1 MQFPHGGPIL
11 AAMDQTRGQ
20 RERGRRVAEDRRGGD
35 AVGSPPHGAL
45 NAPHGA
51 AAATADAAPTPAG
64 EPPPTAARPGSAGVV
79 PTASAGFVPA
89 ASAGIAPGDFTGS
102 PPAARQGALS
112 RREALRRAGQFT
124 ALWLGG
130 TAAAPLLAETAGAAN
145 AANVA
150 AAGGDLVCGG
160 PGAGAAGAEV
170 PAAHASGA
178 RFWFTPISRRTLRIT
193 VAFAGGGKSDGAP
206 PAIVQDGSLLPPY
219 RQLPAGGRGETRGR
233 IARAGWRIAI
243 EPGVHRD
250 GADGKDRAETSVVV
264 QSPDPQAPPLRLEF
278 DPAGGGFRFPL
289 GPGPVFGLG
298 EGGHQFGA
306 AGAEHEAA
314 RAAGRRAAAAN
325 SGGAHNWAA
334 EPLDRRGAVYEMRHG
349 EFGPELAHEGAR
361 VEIPWLIGG
370 DFALL
375 LHQPQGVFDL
385 TSDLAGGDLTG
396 DQCRFQP
403 RPPHWPFEHRE
414 HEPAAASSAG
424 HAATGAQRREAPES
438 QPPNSPRYAFR
449 HDFLDAPP
457 PPLPGAETL
466 DFFVVLGG
474 TPAER
479 LGEYCRLTGLPQMP
493 PLWAFGYQ
501 QSHRTIW
508 SREVVMG
515 VARDFRKKR
524 LPCDVLIYLGTGFC
538 PSGWNTGNG
547 SFDFNP
553 RAFPD
558 PRAMIAELHREHFKV
573 VLHVVPF
580 ADKLVGQAS
589 DPCPLDRFSDGQ
601 AGCYWDEHRRDFAL
615 GVDGWW
621 ADEGDRMHAA
631 SRLNRIRMYWQGEQL
646 SRPNHRPYALH
657 RNGYTG
663 MQRYAPLLWSGDTL
677 SQWETLRT
685 QIAVGL
691 NTGLSGI
698 PYWGSDTGGFVPTPQ
713 FTAELFL
720 RWFQFS
726 AFCPVFRGHG
736 RAWMLR
742 LPWGWDMGTT
752 GPREMGRDDAAL
764 PPPSA
769 LHNTQV
775 EPICRKYLDLRY
787 RLLPYLYSAIHQTHR
802 TGLPILRALW
812 LHYGHDPRAAACAD
826 QYLWGRDILVAPVIQ
841 PGARQRRV
849 YLPRGVWHDFWTGGI
864 LTGGREITRA
874 VDLATLPL
882 YVRAGAVIPS
892 GPVKQYVGDPVPGP
906 VELTVYPGADGA
918 FFLYDDDG
926 ETFNYRQGDWMGVR
940 LRWSDRERRLHLSL
954 APGSRVRPGPGEPA
968 GERRFRARLAPALGA
983 APGPAQDVAFRGAP
997 VSVLL

>member
-1 MQFPHGGPIL
+1 MAEIGLIQLAELTLHVRAAANETEDGDSSGAPPTMAKAGGG
-11 AAMDQTRGQ
+11 AG
-20 RERGRRVAEDRRGGD
+20 
-35 AVGSPPHGAL
+35 PPS
-45 NAPHGA
+45 A
-51 AAATADAAPTPAG
+51 AAAHAGGKLAPGRAAPRPSGAAG
-64 EPPPTAARPGSAGVV
+64 
-79 PTASAGFVPA
+79 
-89 ASAGIAPGDFTGS
+89 
-102 PPAARQGALS
+102 LS
-112 RREALRRAGQFT
+112 RREALRRAGQWT

-130 TAAAPLLAETAGAAN
+130 AAAVPLLAETALASP
-145 AANVA
+145 VA
-150 AAGGDLVCGG
+150 S
-160 PGAGAAGAEV
+160 
-170 PAAHASGA
+170 ASGA
-178 RFWFTPISRRTLRIT
+178 RFWFTPVSHRTLRIT
-193 VAFAGGGKSDGAP
+193 VAFNADGDDGDGSP

-219 RQLPAGGRGETRGR
+219 RQLAASGAGAVPGSIEH
-233 IARAGWRIAI
+233 AGWRIAVA
-243 EPGVHRD
+243 PGMGGV
-250 GADGKDRAETSVVV
+250 GAPASNRAEASVTVR
-264 QSPDPQAPPLRLEF
+264 SPDPTAAPLRLEF
-278 DPAGGGFRFPL
+278 DPASGGFRFPL

-298 EGGHQFGA
+298 EGGHQFESA
-306 AGAEHEAA
+306 VASMERESA
-314 RAAGRRAAAAN
+314 RTAGRRTSTAATN
-325 SGGAHNWAA
+325 GSGARSWSA
-334 EPLDRRGAVYEMRHG
+334 ELLDRRGAVYAMRHG

-370 DFALL
+370 EFALL
-375 LHQPQGVFDL
+375 LHQPQGIFDL
-385 TSDLAGGDLTG
+385 TGSE
-396 DQCRFQP
+396 CRFQP

-414 HEPAAASSAG
+414 HAPAAAHTAVP
-424 HAATGAQRREAPES
+424 AAMGARRREAPES

-449 HDFLDAPP
+449 HAFLDAAAR
-457 PPLPGAETL
+457 PLPGAGSL
-466 DFFVVLGG
+466 DFFLILGG

-508 SREVVMG
+508 SRETVLG
-515 VARDFRKKR
+515 VARDFREKR

-558 PRAMIAELHREHFKV
+558 PLAMIADLHREHFKI

-580 ADKLVGQAS
+580 ADQLVGQAS
-589 DPCPLDRFSDGQ
+589 DPCPVNRFSDEQ
-601 AGCYWDEHRRDFAL
+601 AGCYWDEHRRDFAW

-621 ADEGDRMHAA
+621 ADEGDRLDAA

-663 MQRYAPLLWSGDTL
+663 MQRYAPMLWSGDTL

-698 PYWGSDTGGFVPTPQ
+698 PYWGTDTGGFVPTPE

-752 GPREMGRDDAAL
+752 GPREMGRDGGAAL

-769 LHNTQV
+769 LHNTAV
-775 EPICRKYLDLRY
+775 ESICRKYLALRY

-802 TGLPILRALW
+802 SGLPIMRALW
-812 LHYGHDPRAAACAD
+812 LHYGDDPRATACAD
-826 QYLWGRDILVAPVIQ
+826 QYLWGRDILVAPVVQ
-841 PGARQRRV
+841 PGATQRRV
-849 YLPRGVWHDFWTGGI
+849 YLPRGFWHDFWTGETV
-864 LTGGREITRA
+864 TGGREIIRA

-906 VELTVYPGADGA
+906 IELTVYPGADGA

-926 ETFNYRQGDWMGVR
+926 ETFNYRRGDWMGVR
-940 LRWSDRERRLHLSL
+940 LRWTERERRLYLSL

-968 GERRFRARLAPALGA
+968 DERRFRARLAPRGA
-983 APGPAQDVAFRGAP
+983 AQGPAREVIFRGAT
-997 VSVLL
+997 VRIQL

>member
-20 RERGRRVAEDRRGGD
+20 RARGRRVAADRRGGD
-35 AVGSPPHGAL
+35 AVGSPPHRVAD
-45 NAPHGA
+45 APAGA
-51 AAATADAAPTPAG
+51 AAATAQA
-64 EPPPTAARPGSAGVV
+64 
-79 PTASAGFVPA
+79 
-89 ASAGIAPGDFTGS
+89 GS

-112 RREALRRAGQFT
+112 RREALRRAGQWT

-130 TAAAPLLAETAGAAN
+130 TAAAPLLAETAPAAN
-145 AANVA
+145 AVNLAP
-150 AAGGDLVCGG
+150 AGGELACGE
-160 PGAGAAGAEV
+160 PGAGGAGADA
-170 PAAHASGA
+170 PAARAAGA

-193 VAFAGGGKSDGAP
+193 VAFSGADGGAA

-219 RQLPAGGRGETRGR
+219 RHLPAGGAGARRGS
-233 IARAGWRIAI
+233 IARAGWRIAVAPAMGGG
-243 EPGVHRD
+243 E
-250 GADGKDRAETSVVV
+250 ADGKDRAETSVTVH
-264 QSPDPQAPPLRLEF
+264 SPDPTVAPLRLVF
-278 DPAGGGFRFPL
+278 DPASGGFRFPL

-306 AGAEHEAA
+306 AGAERESA

-325 SGGAHNWAA
+325 GGGTHKWAA

-385 TSDLAGGDLTG
+385 TG

-403 RPPHWPFEHRE
+403 RPPHWPFQHRE
-414 HEPAAASSAG
+414 HEPAAAVAG
-424 HAATGAQRREAPES
+424 HAATQRREAPES

-449 HDFLDAPP
+449 HDVLDAAP
-457 PPLPGAETL
+457 PPLPGAETVDGRGPQRGYAARPAYAPGWAGDPVRPGPAGAPPL
-466 DFFVVLGG
+466 DFFLILGG

-508 SREVVMG
+508 SREVVLG
-515 VARDFRKKR
+515 VARDFREKR

-558 PRAMIAELHREHFKV
+558 PRAMIAELHREHFKI

-589 DPCPLDRFSDGQ
+589 DPCPLDRFSDEQ

-698 PYWGSDTGGFVPTPQ
+698 PYWGTDTGGFVPTPQ

-752 GPREMGRDDAAL
+752 GPREMGRDAAAL

-849 YLPRGVWHDFWTGGI
+849 YLPRGVWHDFWTGEI
-864 LTGGREITRA
+864 FTGGREITRA

-906 VELTVYPGADGA
+906 IELTVYPGADGA

-968 GERRFRARLAPALGA
+968 GERRFRARLAPARGA
-983 APGPAQDVAFRGAP
+983 APVPAQDVVFRGAP

>member
-1 MQFPHGGPIL
+1 MQFKHGGPIL
-11 AAMDQTRGQ
+11 AAMDETRERRAPANGTNGGGDGGGTPPAETEAVGGAAGMPAAAVDAGGQRGQ
-20 RERGRRVAEDRRGGD
+20 
-35 AVGSPPHGAL
+35 
-45 NAPHGA
+45 
-51 AAATADAAPTPAG
+51 
-64 EPPPTAARPGSAGVV
+64 
-79 PTASAGFVPA
+79 
-89 ASAGIAPGDFTGS
+89 
-102 PPAARQGALS
+102 ARQTMNRTNAGGGLS
-112 RREALRRAGQFT
+112 RREALRRAGQWT
-124 ALWLGG
+124 ALWMGG
-130 TAAAPLLAETAGAAN
+130 AAAAPLLAETALAAAN
-145 AANVA
+145 AAPS
-150 AAGGDLVCGG
+150 GGARAWDGRSA
-160 PGAGAAGAEV
+160 PGADAPAG
-170 PAAHASGA
+170 HAFGA

-193 VAFAGGGKSDGAP
+193 VAFAADGDDAP
-206 PAIVQDGSLLPPY
+206 PVIVQDGSLLPPY
-219 RQLPAGGRGETRGR
+219 RHLPASGPGEARGNIE
-233 IARAGWRIAI
+233 RAGWRIAI
-243 EPGVHRD
+243 APAMGGGE
-250 GADGKDRAETSVVV
+250 ADGKDHAEASVTVR
-264 QSPDPQAPPLRLEF
+264 SPDPAVAPLRLVF
-278 DPAGGGFRFPL
+278 DPASGGFRFPL

-306 AGAEHEAA
+306 ASTGTEREST
-314 RAAGRRAAAAN
+314 RAAGRHATAAN
-325 SGGAHNWAA
+325 GSGAHNWAA
-334 EPLDRRGAVYEMRHG
+334 EPLDRHGAVYEMRHG

-375 LHQPQGVFDL
+375 LHQPRGIF
-385 TSDLAGGDLTG
+385 DLTG

-403 RPPHWPFEHRE
+403 RPPHWPFQHRE
-414 HEPAAASSAG
+414 HERAAANVAG

-449 HDFLDAPP
+449 HQSLDAAPR
-457 PPLPGAETL
+457 PLPGAGAVDRRGPQRGYAARPAYAPGWAGDPVRPGPAGAPPL
-466 DFFVVLGG
+466 DFFLILGG
-474 TPAER
+474 TAAER

-508 SREVVMG
+508 SRDVVLG
-515 VARDFRKKR
+515 VARDFREKR

-558 PRAMIAELHREHFKV
+558 PRTMIAALHREHFKI

-589 DPCPLDRFSDGQ
+589 DPCPLDRFSDEQ
-601 AGCYWDEHRRDFAL
+601 AGCYWDEHRRDFAW

-698 PYWGSDTGGFVPTPQ
+698 PYWGTDTGGFVPTPE

-802 TGLPILRALW
+802 TGMPIMRALW
-812 LHYGHDPRAAACAD
+812 LHYSDDPRAAACAD
-826 QYLWGRDILVAPVIQ
+826 QYLWGRDILVAPVVQ
-841 PGARQRRV
+841 PGAKQRRV
-849 YLPRGVWHDFWTGGI
+849 YLPRGVWHDFWTGET
-864 LTGGREITRA
+864 LTGGREITR
-874 VDLATLPL
+874 VVNLATLPL

-906 VELTVYPGADGA
+906 IELTVYPGADGA

-926 ETFNYRQGDWMGVR
+926 ETFDYRRGDWMGVR
-940 LRWSDRERRLHLSL
+940 LRWSDRERRLQMSL
-954 APGSRVRPGPGEPA
+954 APGSRVRSGPGEPA
-968 GERRFRARLAPALGA
+968 GERRFRARMAARGA
-983 APGPAQDVAFRGAP
+983 APGPAQDVVFRGAP
-997 VSVLL
+997 VSIRL